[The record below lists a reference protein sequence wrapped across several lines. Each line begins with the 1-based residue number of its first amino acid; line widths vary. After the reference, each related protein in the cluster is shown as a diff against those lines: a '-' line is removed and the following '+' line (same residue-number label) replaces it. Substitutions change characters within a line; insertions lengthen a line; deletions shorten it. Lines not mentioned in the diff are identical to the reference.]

1 MVEGVDIETYIRS
14 CFNPFDFCCAV
25 KATGGS
31 KLLWGDKHVQKNTR
45 FYISTDGQ
53 FLSKVMP
60 PAGPVGCYKRKNG
73 VTEAEYNRVM
83 AETGGQWDER
93 VCTGNKSK
101 YEERVTGLAAG
112 YKVTVVNNISNFR
125 WDNINYDWYIQE
137 AQKLII

>member
-1 MVEGVDIETYIRS
+1 
-14 CFNPFDFCCAV
+14 
-25 KATGGS
+25 
-31 KLLWGDKHVQKNTR
+31 
-45 FYISTDGQ
+45 
-53 FLSKVMP
+53 MP

-112 YKVTVVNNISNFR
+112 YKVSVVNNIANFR
-125 WDNINYDWYIQE
+125 WDNINYDWYVQE